1 MNDRL
6 LAPVAVVF
14 ALLVVAALSVFV
26 VSESE
31 FAIRTR
37 FGQVQ
42 QADYAP
48 GLHWCWP
55 FERIERVDRRVLA
68 QRLQAESFI
77 DAAQQGLSVDIDMS
91 WRVRDAAT
99 YRHAGAGA
107 SAEAAVAA
115 HLADALRSKLKALYA
130 QMSLTQILD
139 APRGGI
145 SDKLIAQ
152 LAPVAASLGV
162 EVIDARVKRIDP
174 TDQVANAI
182 YARMQEAYASQAREL
197 RAEGTAA
204 ADRVRAE
211 ADRNLAEITATANRD
226 AERVRGEG
234 DAQAVQIRARAYGT
248 NPEFAAFYRSL
259 QAYRNALGRE
269 GDILVVQ
276 TDGDFYKYLHSPA
289 RH

>member
-6 LAPVAVVF
+6 LAPVAAVV
-14 ALLVVAALSVFV
+14 ALLVIASLSIFA
-26 VSESE
+26 VSEGE

-77 DAAQQGLSVDIDMS
+77 DSAQQGLSVDIDMS

-99 YRHAGAGA
+99 YLHAGAGA

-115 HLADALRSKLKALYA
+115 RLADALRSRLKAEYA
-130 QMSLTQILD
+130 HMSLAQILN
-139 APRGGI
+139 APRGGV
-145 SDKLIAQ
+145 SDQLIAQ

-174 TDQVANAI
+174 TDAVANAI

-197 RAEGTAA
+197 RAESTAA
-204 ADRVRAE
+204 AERVRAE
-211 ADRNLAEITATANRD
+211 ADRNLAGITASANRD
-226 AERVRGEG
+226 AQRLRGEG
-234 DAQAVQIRARAYGT
+234 DAQAAAIRARAYGA

-276 TDGDFYKYLHSPA
+276 TDGEFYKYLHSPA
-289 RH
+289 QH